1 MPYSRFLYSIVLVA
15 LLLGAPFT
23 LALAVTPTPS
33 PTPSG
38 GQRTVSFRWNAS
50 TNGALG
56 YKIYW
61 GTGSG
66 NYQNVRDVK
75 NVLTT
80 SLVLSNSTHYYVAVS
95 AYDMM
100 RESALS
106 NEVIVPTAGS
116 ISW

>member
-1 MPYSRFLYSIVLVA
+1 MPFSSFLSSIVLVA
-15 LLLGAPFT
+15 LLLAAPVT
-23 LALAVTPTPS
+23 VALAVTPTPS

-38 GQRTVSFRWNAS
+38 GQRTVSFRWHAS
-50 TNGALG
+50 TDGALG

-66 NYQNVRDVK
+66 NYRNVRDVK

-80 SLVLSNSTHYYVAVS
+80 SLVLSSSTRYFALS
-95 AYDMM
+95 AYDMIH
-100 RESALS
+100 ESALS

-116 ISW
+116 IVW